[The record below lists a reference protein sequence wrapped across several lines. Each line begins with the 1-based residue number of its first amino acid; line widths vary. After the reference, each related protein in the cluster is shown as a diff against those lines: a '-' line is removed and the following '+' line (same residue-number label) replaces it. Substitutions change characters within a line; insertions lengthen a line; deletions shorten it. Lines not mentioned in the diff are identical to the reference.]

1 MLATLFFL
9 KLKIGLL
16 LGKVPLA
23 AEGFT
28 LLLDRRVKGSDCAR
42 HARLKPL

>member
-9 KLKIGLL
+9 KFNIGLL

-23 AEGFT
+23 ADGFT
-28 LLLDRRVKGSDCAR
+28 LLLDRRVRGSDCAR
-42 HARLKPL
+42 QARLKPL